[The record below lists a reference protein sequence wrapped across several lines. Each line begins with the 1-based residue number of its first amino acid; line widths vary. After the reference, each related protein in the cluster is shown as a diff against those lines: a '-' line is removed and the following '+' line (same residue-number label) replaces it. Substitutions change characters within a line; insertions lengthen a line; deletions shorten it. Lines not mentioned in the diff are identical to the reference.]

1 MKKILISLLILSQMV
16 FANQDGANSSGQ
28 TNISQTTAQELK
40 KIFPKDDAIVDN
52 GKCSWECR
60 DVKSGYVAQISG
72 FDFKNGITYC
82 RVYEKNNL
90 DEPLIYNANRQNKKC
105 LLDIY
110 SKENK
115 NAEIENILS
124 KIEKN
129 KKVPTESS
137 IKYEKIDGKIT
148 MSQFLVSLV
157 TLNPQIIDREK
168 TNQLG
173 ELTLKDGISF
183 FSIESVITER
193 NLLTKVKGILAGVNN
208 VANSMANFL
217 GLGTGEK
224 NKEVVF
230 FEDTYSKTSAVDG
243 FNKNNMAYF
252 SDLFLANEKIYQHLQ
267 ILIFVLVGGFFVT
280 RIGAEKIQAYLENR
294 GESAGKQPYLH
305 KFYIPIIMVGTF
317 FMPIPEA
324 NGLAH
329 STIMQN
335 TIRYFAM
342 KSTEI
347 ADMASA
353 IGGKTYM
360 DKIYKSVG
368 GINQDGYESLIQKF
382 YLNEYKAKQAEI
394 IYKDT
399 CSKRYE
405 KPASSSDTLGYLKLS
420 DKEKKALMEQSKL
433 DRNKVAG
440 SKYDISLDACI
451 FLEQEINNAKIESA
465 KLKETI
471 TGIGNFYSGNEVKRR
486 LESIDTYF
494 AIREKQLGWINS
506 LLTPSSALLAEMTTL
521 AQYKINQEDMET
533 STKKNI
539 ENNKNAMKNKDVD
552 VSDNDDLNGGIIG
565 FIMGRL
571 VWFMLP
577 GADSVKSFIESVYSA
592 IQSMVSGILSLETM
606 GVGGIASY
614 VLTSLAKTPLVY
626 FLSSYIIE
634 EIYSKIPLLTCVVA
648 STVAFVSYLI
658 SLCKYFYVSPFVVAF
673 SLATKRMDKIIEFLI
688 SGMAIFLR
696 PTLIVIFIYLALFV
710 HTLINELFIFLS
722 VEQFTGFSV
731 SKLSP
736 SGLLLNFTANGIIGL
751 LKIFGYI
758 SSAYLI
764 WKLIISGPSWALSLV
779 GVDGKHD
786 DMISQGLEN
795 NLSQR
800 AIVV

>member
-16 FANQDGANSSGQ
+16 FANQNGANSNGQ
-28 TNISQTTAQELK
+28 AHTQATQGSTTIEEQK
-40 KIFPKDDAIVDN
+40 KIFSNLNDAIVDN

-60 DVKSGYVAQISG
+60 DVKSGYATQIIG
-72 FDFKNGITYC
+72 FDFKNGKTFC
-82 RVYEKNNL
+82 RVYKKEDLNL
-90 DEPLIYNANRQNKKC
+90 DLKFDASRVNLTCA
-105 LLDIY
+105 
-110 SKENK
+110 KEVRNGAE
-115 NAEIENILS
+115 AEITNYANLRANVQDKSSITYNPSNS
-124 KIEKN
+124 KITFTK
-129 KKVPTESS
+129 
-137 IKYEKIDGKIT
+137 
-148 MSQFLVSLV
+148 FLVALA

-168 TNQLG
+168 TKQEG
-173 ELTLKDGISF
+173 ELILKDGIEN
-183 FSIESVITER
+183 FSITHIKRVDGAIEHGLQTA
-193 NLLTKVKGILAGVNN
+193 TKKLAD
-208 VANSMANFL
+208 
-217 GLGTGEK
+217 
-224 NKEVVF
+224 F
-230 FEDTYSKTSAVDG
+230 FESPAIEYQPKKKPFSTTNTSLQQTSAVDG

-329 STIMQN
+329 STIIQN

-420 DKEKKALMEQSKL
+420 DKEKETLMEQSKL

-521 AQYKINQEDMET
+521 AQYKINQEDVET

-552 VSDNDDLNGGIIG
+552 VSDNDDLNGGVIG

-626 FLSSYIIE
+626 FLSSYVIE
-634 EIYSKIPLLTCVVA
+634 EIYSKIPLLACVVA

-758 SSAYLI
+758 FSLFDMEAYYFRT
-764 WKLIISGPSWALSLV
+764 KLGFIFSRS
-779 GVDGKHD
+779 
-786 DMISQGLEN
+786 
-795 NLSQR
+795 
-800 AIVV
+800 